1 MNEVMSPAVPYPV
14 DDLPPMLREYVRDLC
29 FSMQVP
35 PELVAPLAMAAAAT
49 VVQGLVDVESPFGG
63 SIPTSLFF
71 LAIPRSGDRVSA
83 VMRKVNQPIV
93 DFEEG
98 ALKEALGLDEPA
110 PFASHQMVLQE
121 GTEKGFIDVQVD
133 GGDSLIAS
141 TDEGKAFFEDMNI
154 PAWCKRWDGDVVRHN
169 TRTSGAIR
177 LKGKRTSMGVTVQY
191 PIFLEV
197 MKRDGSRLAGSGFL
211 PRTLFSMPPSLQGT
225 RLSPEYTS
233 GASAREYKFMRRLRE
248 LLAQYAMK
256 KGEGDFVRDVV
267 PLSPEAKSCFWA
279 FERQI
284 EAQLAPYGALHDI
297 PAFAAKAVENVIR
310 LAGVLQTI
318 EGEDTPV
325 SESMLKS
332 SISVVGWHLWESKR
346 AFGEIPLDLLLGH
359 YANVLFNWLSRHA
372 QHGVSQAELLRYGPD
387 GLRRRDRLEQVLYLL
402 EQRGVIT
409 VTHQGR
415 SRRIAVRAPRF
426 ALSI

>member
-63 SIPTSLFF
+63 SIPTSLFC
-71 LAIPRSGDRVSA
+71 LAIPRSGDRVSSLL
-83 VMRKVNQPIV
+83 RKVNQPIIE
-93 DFEEG
+93 FEEG
-98 ALKEALGLDEPA
+98 TLKEALGVDEPA
-110 PFASHQMVLQE
+110 PFASHQMVLQS
-121 GTEKGFIDVQVD
+121 GTEKGFIDVQVE
-133 GGDSLIAS
+133 GGDSLLAS
-141 TDEGKAFFEDMNI
+141 TGEGKAFFEDMNI
-154 PAWCKRWDGDVVRHN
+154 PAWCTRWDGDVVRHN

-225 RLSPEYTS
+225 RMSPEYTS
-233 GASAREYKFMRRLRE
+233 GASMREHKFMRRLRE
-248 LLAQYAMK
+248 LLALYAMK
-256 KGEGDFVRDVV
+256 KGEGDFVRGIV
-267 PLSPEAKSCFWA
+267 PLSPEAKICFWA

-284 EAQLAPYGALHDI
+284 EAQLALYGALHDI
-297 PAFAAKAVENVIR
+297 PAFAAKAIENVIR
-310 LAGVLQTI
+310 VAGVFQTI
-318 EGEDTPV
+318 EGEGSPV

-346 AFGEIPLDLLLGH
+346 AFGEIPLDLLIGH
-359 YANVLFNWLSRHA
+359 YADVLFTWLSRHA
-372 QHGVSQAELLRYGPD
+372 PHGISQAELLRYGPD
-387 GLRRRDRLEQVLYLL
+387 GLRRRDRLEQVLYSL
-402 EQRGVIT
+402 EQRRLIT
-409 VTHQGR
+409 VTLKGR
-415 SRRIAVRAPRF
+415 SRLIAIHAPRF